1 MTLNE
6 LRIIDKTKNF
16 VQKWMTNEFSG
27 HDFYHV
33 MRVYETAIYLAD
45 GLDVDEFIVHMA
57 ALLHDVDDPKL
68 RKPHAKIKHAVDF
81 MNSIKLPQDQIDL
94 IMGIIDNMSYSAH
107 LRGLKVHT
115 LEGKIV
121 QDADRLDAI
130 GAIGIARA
138 FAYGGHKNRIMFKND
153 IDDDSSIAHFYQ
165 KLLKLPKLMNTPKAK
180 IIAKEK
186 MKTMKM
192 YLKAFHQE
200 FDQPHQ
206 RIEVLQE
213 VKE

>member
-6 LRIIDKTKNF
+6 LRIIDKTKYF

-45 GLDVDEFIVHMA
+45 GLNVDEFIVHMA

-94 IMGIIDNMSYSAH
+94 IMDIIDNMSYSAH
-107 LRGLKVHT
+107 LRGQKVRT

-180 IIAKEK
+180 VLAKAK
-186 MKTMKM
+186 MKTMKA

-206 RIEVLQE
+206 LIEVIQE
-213 VKE
+213 VSE

>member
-6 LRIIDKTKNF
+6 VRIIEKTKSF
-16 VQKWMTNEFSG
+16 VEKWMTHEFSG

-33 MRVYETAIYLAD
+33 MRVYETAIYLSQ
-45 GLDVDEFIVHMA
+45 GQDVDEFIVHMA

-81 MNSIKLPQDQIDL
+81 MVSIKLPEDQINL
-94 IMGIIDNMSYSAH
+94 IMDIIDNMSYSAH
-107 LRGLKVHT
+107 LRGQKVNS

-180 IIAKEK
+180 ELAKAK
-186 MKTMKM
+186 MKTMKS

-206 RIEVLQE
+206 LIEALEE
-213 VKE
+213 VNE

>member
-6 LRIIDKTKNF
+6 IRIIDKTKSF
-16 VQKWMTNEFSG
+16 VEKWMTHEFSG

-33 MRVYETAIYLAD
+33 MRVYETAIYLAHN
-45 GLDVDEFIVHMA
+45 LEVNEFIIHMA

-81 MNSIKLPQDQIDL
+81 MVSIKLEEEQINL
-94 IMGIIDNMSYSAH
+94 IMDIIDNMSYSAH
-107 LRGLKVHT
+107 LRGQKVKT

-153 IDDDSSIAHFYQ
+153 PDDDSSIAHFYQ

-180 IIAKEK
+180 ELAKTK
-186 MKTMKM
+186 MKTMKA
-192 YLKAFHQE
+192 YLKAFHHE

-206 RIEVLQE
+206 LYESTLEVSE
-213 VKE
+213 

>member
-1 MTLNE
+1 MTQVE
-6 LRIIDKTKNF
+6 QKIIDQTKKF
-16 VQKWMTNEFSG
+16 VERWMTHEFSG

-33 MRVYETAIYLAD
+33 MRVYETAIYLAKD
-45 GLDVDEFIVHMA
+45 EQVDDFIVHMA

-68 RKPHAKIKHAVDF
+68 RKSHSKIKKVTDF
-81 MNSIKLPQDQIDL
+81 LNSIKLPQEKIDQISE
-94 IMGIIDNMSYSAH
+94 IIDNMSYSAYLH
-107 LRGLKVHT
+107 GQKVTT

-153 IDDDSSIAHFYQ
+153 TDDDSSIAHFYQ

-180 IIAKEK
+180 ILAKSK
-186 MKTMKM
+186 MKTMKSF
-192 YLKAFHQE
+192 LKTFQKE
-200 FDQPHQ
+200 FNEPHLLLYPE
-206 RIEVLQE
+206 EVQ
-213 VKE
+213 